1 MNELKNVIKIL
12 IGSLTLATITLFLM
26 WIYIVKYPP
35 NYFHDTYQSMIQD
48 KYEILVNETEPKI
61 IVIGGSNV
69 AFGLNNK
76 MLSEET
82 GYPVANMGLHAG
94 FGGLFNT
101 EIAKANIDKGDI
113 VLLSYEYSWCTDES
127 YFEKLGVDLIMS
139 GIDSKIEMYKHIP
152 LKSWTEIIGYLPTY
166 YTKKAIEP
174 FAEGVYSRAAFNENA
189 QLIYKR
195 EPSMTD
201 YEQNIS
207 TLGAVKIDNL
217 KIAEYT
223 VEYLCEFREYCEGKG
238 ASIYFVAPPL
248 YYEAN
253 KSEDSSYIKLV
264 EQVESE
270 IGIDYISNPLEYM
283 YPHEY
288 INDTIYHCSSEGEIV
303 RTKQLIQDL
312 KEVGVFN
319 KSNNM

>member
-1 MNELKNVIKIL
+1 MSELKSVIKVL
-12 IGSLTLATITLFLM
+12 IGPLLLSIVILFLM
-26 WIYIVKYPP
+26 WVYIVKYPS
-35 NYFHDTYQSMIQD
+35 NYFQDTYQSMIQD

-82 GYPVANMGLHAG
+82 GYPVVSMGLHGG

-101 EIAKANIDKGDI
+101 EIAKENISEGDI
-113 VLLSYEYSWCTDES
+113 VLLAYEYAWCVEKS
-127 YFEKLGVDLIMS
+127 YFGGLGVDLIMS
-139 GIDSKIEMYKHIP
+139 GIDSKIEMYKCIP
-152 LKSWTEIIGYLPTY
+152 LRNWPEIIGYLPTY

-174 FAEGVYSRAAFNENA
+174 FAKEIYSRSAFDENA
-189 QLIYKR
+189 QMIYKR
-195 EPSMTD
+195 GPGITN
-201 YEQNIS
+201 YEENIS
-207 TLGAVKIDNL
+207 SYGAVWIDGL
-217 KIAEYT
+217 EVPKDT
-223 VEYLCEFREYCEGKG
+223 VAYLCELKKYCEGKG

-253 KSEDSSYIKLV
+253 KSEDSSFIKLV

-283 YPHEY
+283 YPYEY
-288 INDTIYHCSSEGEIV
+288 MCDTIYHCSSEGEIV
-303 RTKQLIQDL
+303 RTKQLIEDL
-312 KEVGVFN
+312 KNAGIC
-319 KSNNM
+319 K